1 MSLTDSLRWVMATLR
16 FGRARSALTAVGIA
30 IGIAAVSLLTSIGE
44 GVRTYVMEE
53 FSQFGTRIIAITPG
67 KNITGGMGGLLS
79 SVRPLSIEDSHV
91 LARLPFVDFVV
102 PVVQGTG
109 EIEYGQKGRNVDA
122 FGVGADMPSAWQFA
136 VAQGRFLPRTQ
147 PGARSSPY
155 VVIGHRVK
163 RELFADN
170 NPLGKLVRVG
180 GMRFR
185 IIGVIE
191 PKGDMLGFDLDDAL
205 YIPADLA
212 LEMFNRDGL
221 MEIDVVFSPA
231 TDSTTMS
238 AHIINAL
245 KSRHGREDFTL
256 ITQDQM
262 LSSLNSV
269 LSVLTLSVALLGSI
283 SLLVG
288 AVGILTTLTTSVRER
303 QSEIGLLSALG
314 ATRRQVMSLFLG
326 EAIALSTF
334 GGVCGLLLMFVVVV
348 ITSLL
353 APGFP
358 LQVHLPFVVGALVL
372 SVLIGL
378 VAGALPAYQASSLDP
393 IVALRSE

>member
-1 MSLTDSLRWVMATLR
+1 MSLLDALRWVLATLK
-16 FGRARSALTAVGIA
+16 FGRARSALTAIGIA

-44 GVRTYVMEE
+44 GVRTYVMDE
-53 FSQFGTRIIAITPG
+53 FSQFGTRIIAINPG
-67 KNITGGMGGLLS
+67 KNMTGGMGGLLS
-79 SVRPLSIEDSHV
+79 SVRPLSIEDSDA

-109 EIEYGQKGRNVDA
+109 EIEYGQKGRNVDV

-136 VAQGRFLPRTQ
+136 VGQGRFLPRTQ
-147 PGARSSPY
+147 TGARSSPY
-155 VVIGHRVK
+155 VVIGNRVK
-163 RELFADN
+163 QELFADTS
-170 NPLGKLVRVG
+170 PLGKLVRIG

-191 PKGDMLGFDLDDAL
+191 PKGDMLGFDLDDVI
-205 YIPADLA
+205 YISADLA

-238 AHIINAL
+238 AHIINTL
-245 KSRHGREDFTL
+245 QTRHGREDFTL
-256 ITQDQM
+256 TTQDQM

-303 QSEIGLLSALG
+303 RSEIGLLSALG

-334 GGVCGLLLMFVVVV
+334 GGICGLTLMFIVVF
-348 ITSLL
+348 ITGMA
-353 APGFP
+353 APEFP
-358 LQVHLPFVVGALVL
+358 LQIHLPFVLGALLL
-372 SVLIGL
+372 SMLIGL
-378 VAGALPAYQASSLDP
+378 IAGALPAYQASSLDP

>member
-1 MSLTDSLRWVMATLR
+1 MSLLDSLRWVLATLR
-16 FGRARSALTAVGIA
+16 FGRARSALTAIGIA

-44 GVRTYVMEE
+44 GVRTYVMDE
-53 FSQFGTRIIAITPG
+53 FSQFGTRIIAINPG
-67 KNITGGMGGLLS
+67 KTITGGMGGLLS
-79 SVRPLSIEDSHV
+79 SVRPLSIEDSDA

-109 EIEYGQKGRNVDA
+109 EIEYGQKGRNVDV
-122 FGVGADMPSAWQFA
+122 FGVGSDMPSAWQFA
-136 VAQGRFLPRTQ
+136 VGQGRFLPRTQ
-147 PGARSSPY
+147 IGARSSPY
-155 VVIGHRVK
+155 VVIGNRVK
-163 RELFADN
+163 QELFADAS
-170 NPLGKLVRVG
+170 PLGKLVRIG
-180 GMRFR
+180 GIRFR

-191 PKGDMLGFDLDDAL
+191 PKGDMLGFDLDDVI

-221 MEIDVVFSPA
+221 MEIDVVFSAA

-245 KSRHGREDFTL
+245 QTRHGREDFTL
-256 ITQDQM
+256 TTQDQM

-314 ATRRQVMSLFLG
+314 ATRRQIMSLFLG

-334 GGVCGLLLMFVVVV
+334 GGICGLLLMFIVVFV
-348 ITSLL
+348 TSLL
-353 APGFP
+353 APEFP
-358 LQVHLPFVVGALVL
+358 LQVHLPFVLGALWL
-372 SVLIGL
+372 SMLIGL
-378 VAGALPAYQASSLDP
+378 VAGVLPAYKASSLDP

>member
-1 MSLTDSLRWVMATLR
+1 MTDALRWVMATLN
-16 FGRARSALTAVGIA
+16 FGRTRSLLTAVGIA

-44 GVRTYVMEE
+44 GVRTYVMDE

-79 SVRPLSIEDSHV
+79 SVRPLSMEDHAA
-91 LARLPFVDFVV
+91 LARLPQVDFAV

-109 EIEYGQKGRNVDA
+109 EIEFHEKGRNVDV
-122 FGVGADMPSAWQFA
+122 FGVGPDMPSAWNFA
-136 VAQGRFLPRTQ
+136 VAQGRFLPATV
-147 PGARSSPY
+147 GLSRSSPY
-155 VVIGHRVK
+155 VVLGYRVK
-163 RELFADN
+163 EELFSGV

-191 PKGDMLGFDLDDAL
+191 PKGDMLGYDLDDAI

-212 LEMFNRDGL
+212 LEMFNREGL
-221 MEIDVVFSPA
+221 MEIDVVFSAA
-231 TDSTTMS
+231 TDSVTMS
-238 AHIINAL
+238 ALIKNQLIG
-245 KSRHGREDFTL
+245 RHGREDFTL

-314 ATRRQVMSLFLG
+314 ATKRQVMSLFLG
-326 EAIALSTF
+326 EAVALSTF
-334 GGVCGLLLMFVVVV
+334 GGLCGLMLMTV
-348 ITSLL
+348 IVLIVGIA
-353 APGFP
+353 APSFP
-358 LQVHLPFVVGALVL
+358 LQIHPPFILAALGL
-372 SVLIGL
+372 SMLIGL
-378 VAGALPAYQASSLDP
+378 LAGVVPAYQASLLDP